1 MINKFIFKLIKFLAN
16 FLKKTNFDKLFF
28 DKLIFSVGLNQISEN
43 RKIYENI
50 KNIQEIE
57 LKIFSQNGEDGIL
70 DYILTKLRLIPNST
84 NFIEIGV
91 GDYRE
96 SNTRFI
102 YNRFHPKG
110 VIIDCID
117 NMEQKV
123 KPHVNLWKGDLRI
136 CNAQVNTKNIN
147 EILKNYC
154 DYEIDVFSLDIDSI
168 DYWIIEKLQKNIS
181 KIFIAEY
188 NPVFGP
194 NLKVTVPNI
203 DGFDRTKYHYS
214 NLCYGM
220 SLRALIDIM
229 KTKNYY
235 FIGTN
240 LQKMNAFFV
249 SNDFKKNQYF
259 DKINILELNQYTN
272 SNIRDSRDINYN
284 LNFLSGNKKLKEIEN
299 CEVINLEN
307 DNQELIKIKDLL

>member
-1 MINKFIFKLIKFLAN
+1 MINKLIFKLIKFLAN

-117 NMEQKV
+117 NMEEKV

-136 CNAQVNTKNIN
+136 CNAQLNTQNIN
-147 EILKNYC
+147 EILKNHC